1 MPSPNEQ
8 TYLIL
13 AEAWQRLGVMEDIA
27 QRQRGFKYDEQKQKN
42 HRDVSIGGNLGMAGA
57 APSVLT
63 SLARRRAGYS
73 HMNTGYQ
80 SQQANEE
87 FFGSLEPQK
96 WRSRI

>member
-27 QRQRGFKYDEQKQKN
+27 QRQRGFKYDEQKEKN
-42 HRDVSIGGNLGMAGA
+42 HRDVSIGGNLGMAVA

-87 FFGSLEPQK
+87 FFGSFEHQK